1 MSELPLARAVVDRAA
16 VLRTD
21 AVWLAGALADPATR
35 VVLVRDGS
43 VLTTG
48 TGGGPDVDP
57 WAEVEPD
64 VALAVLD
71 PVSAVA
77 LAGAAGDG
85 AWLFLGRD
93 GAAWF
98 ALRVPGAGAPPLVG
112 VSSDVLVHARS
123 EQAADGT
130 GPPGAVWTSLR
141 AVGAVLSARDAGLA
155 TTAVALDHWHRRH
168 PRCPRCGGPTD
179 ATAGGWARVC
189 RADGSEHYPR
199 TDPSVIVAVVDEDDR
214 LLLGHAAAWRPGRYS
229 TLAGF
234 VEAGEPAEAAVRRE
248 VAEETGVVVAEVEY
262 VASQP
267 WPFPG
272 SLMLGFRAR
281 AQGVPP
287 RPDGTEL
294 TDARWFTRVGL
305 AAAVAAGDV
314 VPPGRTSI
322 ARALVEDWFGGPLPP
337 VGSARDLGDGQPCD
351 GCDLVDRQPE
361 A

>member
-1 MSELPLARAVVDRAA
+1 M
-16 VLRTD
+16 LRTD
-21 AVWLAGALADPATR
+21 PQWLVGARADPTTR

-48 TGGGPDVDP
+48 SGGGPDVDA

-71 PVSAVA
+71 PEAAAAVA
-77 LAGAAGDG
+77 GAPGDD

-93 GAAWF
+93 GVAWF
-98 ALRVPGAGAPPLVG
+98 ALRVPAPGATPLVG
-112 VSSDVLVHARS
+112 EASDVLVHART
-123 EQAADGT
+123 QDGA
-130 GPPGAVWTSLR
+130 GPERGAQPDAHGAVWTSLR

-155 TTAVALDHWHRRH
+155 TTAVALDHWHGRH

-179 ATAGGWARVC
+179 STAGGWVRVC
-189 RADGSEHYPR
+189 RDDGSEHYPR
-199 TDPSVIVAVVDEDDR
+199 TDPAVIMSVVDDDDR
-214 LLLGHAAAWRPGRYS
+214 LLLGHAAAWPAQRYS

-234 VEAGEPAEAAVRRE
+234 VEAGESLEAAVRRE
-248 VAEETGVVVAEVEY
+248 VAEETGVVVTDVEY

-267 WPFPG
+267 WPFPN

-281 AQGVPP
+281 AHGAPP

-294 TDARWFTRVGL
+294 TDARWFTRAEL
-305 AAAVAAGDV
+305 AAAVAVGDV

-322 ARALVEDWFGGPLPP
+322 ARALIEAWFGGPLPTP
-337 VGSARDLGDGQPCD
+337 ARPHA
-351 GCDLVDRQPE
+351 V
-361 A
+361 